1 MIEKLIA
8 FFAHRHF
15 LTNFLM
21 VAVFIGGVS
30 AWHTT
35 SKEEWP
41 DITMDT
47 VRISVI
53 YPGAPAEDVEYFVTK
68 EIEEEVRG
76 LDGVRKIVSSSSV
89 GQSNITVELEPNYPK
104 VDEAVTEIRNA
115 VLDVDLPVEVI
126 DDPSV
131 RIFKSSKKAILDV
144 GIIYKD
150 IHLLTVD
157 ERRKLQQVAY
167 ALENQLMSL
176 PQVNSVEKSGYLQE
190 ELQIKAYPEKLRK
203 FDIPFNTVMDQVKS
217 NNVRKPAG
225 TIEAKNEPKVTLDSE
240 LDDPEK
246 LKSLIIQGGF
256 EGKVIRLGEVAEV
269 EHGYEKN
276 KSIIKINGHEGIMF
290 SVVKNSSYGILESIN
305 AVNKRIEQ
313 FKKMSL
319 EGTPFDLIPLDDET
333 IDLRNRLSIISSNGL
348 IGFFLIV
355 GMLFVFLNKQ
365 SGIWVAMGIPFTICF
380 TLVTGSLMGFTINGT
395 TLAAVI
401 IVMGMIVDDAIVVA
415 ENVTR
420 LVRQGMATSKAV
432 IQGTA
437 YVTLP
442 IIASIVTTC
451 IAFVP
456 LFFFSG
462 RFGKFVMFIPP
473 IIFMMLLA
481 SLLESLFILPGHLNL
496 KLPLIGKLSADDN
509 GKKHWFD
516 RFEERYSAFLEKVLP
531 FKYFILAGFAALL
544 VISLLIG
551 KHAMKFVMFPNEET
565 RDIVLSGYA
574 PAGSDRV
581 DTAVITR
588 KIEDILE
595 PYIGKEVVGFRN
607 EIARSRRGGA
617 VEENR
622 FRMIIEIVPKEK
634 RKKSA
639 DRLIKEFEAEIKK
652 IEGLEKLMF
661 QKSRWGQDS
670 GNAIELIIQQNDDG
684 IRAEVTDRL
693 KKAMQD
699 YGRLQNIEVDEGLQ
713 VPEYK
718 VEIDREKIKRLSI
731 GPSDVA
737 STFRAALEGTVLYEF
752 TNGDEDVRTRF
763 TIIDAAKDD
772 IEKVLD
778 LPVENQGNYLV
789 PLRDIVFVR
798 KVVSPNAIARQ
809 DLRRTTIIDAG
820 LKKNSKTTPLE
831 VAEYFEE
838 NVFPDILVEYPS
850 TTLSFGGE
858 ILDTRESQSDFGHA
872 VVLALLLI
880 YSILAILFHSLLT
893 PLVIML
899 AIPFGV
905 VGIILAFCLHG
916 KFLFGFYS
924 AVGALGL
931 AGVVIND
938 AIIMLTKLKSGFD
951 PAAGRDTFAKQISDI
966 SATRLRAVMLTT
978 LTTVAGLVPTAYGF
992 AGYDAMLAEMML
1004 SLTWGLLFGT
1014 FITLLLIP
1022 CVYNALQEAA
1032 LKWPVLNK

>member
-1 MIEKLIA
+1 MIEQLIA
-8 FFAHRHF
+8 FFARRHF

-21 VAVFIGGVS
+21 FAVFVGGIS
-30 AWHTT
+30 AWHST

-47 VRISVI
+47 VRVSVT

-76 LDGVRKIVSSSSV
+76 LDGVRKIISSSSV
-89 GQSNITVELEPNYPK
+89 GQSSVTVELEPNYPK

-115 VLDVDLPVEVI
+115 VLDVDLPDEVI
-126 DDPSV
+126 DDPVV
-131 RIFKSSKKAILDV
+131 RVFKSSKKAILDI
-144 GIIYKD
+144 GIIFKD
-150 IHLLTVD
+150 VHLLSVD
-157 ERRKLQQVAY
+157 QRRRLQQVAY

-176 PQVNSVEKSGYLQE
+176 PQVNSVEKDGYLQE
-190 ELQIKAYPEKLRK
+190 ELQIKAYPEQLKK
-203 FDIPFNTVMDQVKS
+203 FDIPFNTVMNQIRA

-225 TIEAKNEPKVTLDSE
+225 TIEAKSEPKVTLDSE
-240 LDDPEK
+240 LDTPEK
-246 LKSLIIQGGF
+246 LKALIIQGGF
-256 EGKVIRLGEVAEV
+256 EGKVIRLGDVAEV
-269 EHGYEKN
+269 HHGYEKN
-276 KSIIKINGHEGIMF
+276 KSIMKINGHEGVMF
-290 SVVKNSSYGILESIN
+290 SVVKNSSYGILDSIN
-305 AVNKRIEQ
+305 AVTKRVER

-319 EGTPFDLIPLDDET
+319 EGSPVDLILLDDET

-348 IGFFLIV
+348 IGFVLII
-355 GMLFVFLNKQ
+355 GMLFAFLNKQ
-365 SGIWVAMGIPFTICF
+365 SGVWVAMGIPFTICF
-380 TLVTGSLMGFTINGT
+380 TLIAGSLMGYTINGT

-420 LVRQGMATSKAV
+420 LVRQGVETSKAV
-432 IQGTA
+432 IKGTA

-473 IIFMMLLA
+473 IIFLMLFA
-481 SLLESLFILPGHLNL
+481 SLLESLFILPGHLDL
-496 KLPLIGKLSADDN
+496 KLPLIGKLSADKA

-516 RFEERYSAFLEKVLP
+516 RFEEKYAAFLEKALVH
-531 FKYFILAGFAALL
+531 KYLILAGFCLLL
-544 VISLLIG
+544 VVSLLIG
-551 KHAMKFVMFPNEET
+551 RHAMKFVMFPNEET
-565 RDIVLSGYA
+565 RDIVVSGYA
-574 PAGSDRV
+574 PAESDRV
-581 DTAVITR
+581 DTAVLTG
-588 KIEDILE
+588 KIEDILK

-670 GNAIELIIQQNDDG
+670 GNAIELIVQQNDDR
-684 IRAEVTDRL
+684 IRAEVTERL
-693 KKAMQD
+693 KQAMQD
-699 YGRLQNIEVDEGLQ
+699 YGRLQNIEVDEGLR

-731 GPSDVA
+731 GPEDIA

-752 TNGDEDVRTRF
+752 TNGDEDVRARF
-763 TIIDAAKDD
+763 TIVDAAKDD

-789 PLRDIVFVR
+789 PLRDVVSVR
-798 KVVSPNAIARQ
+798 QVVSPNAIARQ

-820 LKKNSKTTPLE
+820 IQKNGRVTPLE
-831 VAEYFEE
+831 VAEHFEE
-838 NVFPDILVEYPS
+838 NIFPEILVEYPS
-850 TTLSFGGE
+850 TSLSFGGE

-872 VVLALLLI
+872 VTLALLLI
-880 YSILAILFHSLLT
+880 YSILAILFHSLLK
-893 PLVIML
+893 PLIIML

-938 AIIMLTKLKSGFD
+938 AIIMLTKLESGFD
-951 PAAGRDTFAKQISDI
+951 ASQGRPTFVKQIAEI
-966 SATRLRAVMLTT
+966 SSTRLRAVMLTT
-978 LTTVAGLVPTAYGF
+978 LTTIAGLIPTAYGF

-1004 SLTWGLLFGT
+1004 SMAWGLLFGT

-1032 LKWPVLNK
+1032 QKWPLLNR